1 MILKR
6 KSLTT
11 TILSLPKQKHKFL
24 SLLLLVI
31 LFNACK
37 NNVENAIQSR
47 DPIEET
53 IEDENSV
60 IIPEDFPSFY
70 AKFHVDP
77 EFQLNHIQFPL
88 SGEGDER
95 WTPENWEIHKPFT
108 NTGEFKRDMENIA
121 GIITETIMD
130 NNGMFYIVRRFA
142 KLGDDWKLIFY
153 TQGTN
158 LDGFVP
164 DDGEVAQ

>member
-1 MILKR
+1 MILKE
-6 KSLTT
+6 KNLM
-11 TILSLPKQKHKFL
+11 TITLLSLKNRSKFL
-24 SLLLLVI
+24 GLIFLMLIISS
-31 LFNACK
+31 CK
-37 NNVENAIQSR
+37 NNSTNTADSTPLV
-47 DPIEET
+47 
-53 IEDENSV
+53 EDENTV
-60 IIPEDFPSFY
+60 IIPEDFPAFY

-88 SGEGDER
+88 SGEGPDER
-95 WTPENWEIHKPFT
+95 WTVENWEIHKPFAD
-108 NTGEFKRDMENIA
+108 NGEFKRDIENIA

-153 TQGTN
+153 TQGTK

-164 DDGEVAQ
+164 DDGEDQ

>member
-1 MILKR
+1 MILKQ
-6 KSLTT
+6 KNLKTI
-11 TILSLPKQKHKFL
+11 ILSLPKKGL
-24 SLLLLVI
+24 NLILILAALLCTYSCNNNNQSNVSSDQVDLL
-31 LFNACK
+31 
-37 NNVENAIQSR
+37 
-47 DPIEET
+47 
-53 IEDENSV
+53 DENTV

-77 EFQLNHIQFPL
+77 EFQLNSIQFPL
-88 SGEGDER
+88 SGKAPDEK
-95 WTPENWEIHKPFT
+95 WTAESWEIHKPF
-108 NTGEFKRDMENIA
+108 NDTGEFKRDMENIA

-142 KLGDDWKLIFY
+142 KLGEDWKLIYY

-164 DDGEVAQ
+164 ED

>member
-1 MILKR
+1 MILKL

-11 TILSLPKQKHKFL
+11 TILSLPRSASKL
-24 SLLLLVI
+24 I
-31 LFNACK
+31 LATCILIVFVGCK
-37 NNVENAIQSR
+37 NNTASNQTSTEI
-47 DPIEET
+47 
-53 IEDENSV
+53 IEDENTV

-77 EFQLNHIQFPL
+77 EFQLNSIQFPL

-95 WTPENWEIHKPFT
+95 WTAENWEIHKPF
-108 NTGEFKRDMENIA
+108 NDNGEFKRDIENIA

-142 KLGDDWKLIFY
+142 KLGNEWKLIFY
-153 TQGTN
+153 TQGTK

-164 DDGEVAQ
+164 DDGE

>member
-1 MILKR
+1 MILKQ
-6 KSLTT
+6 KSLMTT
-11 TILSLPKQKHKFL
+11 TLLSLKNFHKYL
-24 SLLLLVI
+24 GLLLFVI
-31 LFNACK
+31 LFAACK
-37 NNVENAIQSR
+37 NNAESTTTVQ
-47 DPIEET
+47 DPDSNL

-88 SGEGDER
+88 SGEGDEQ
-95 WTPENWEIHKPFT
+95 WTVENWEIHKPFT
-108 NTGEFKRDMENIA
+108 NTGEFKRDMENIG

-130 NNGMFYIVRRFA
+130 NNGMFYIVRRFV
-142 KLGDDWKLIFY
+142 KLGDEWKLIFY

-164 DDGEVAQ
+164 E

>member
-1 MILKR
+1 M
-6 KSLTT
+6 TT
-11 TILSLPKQKHKFL
+11 TLSLPKSMHKFL
-24 SLLLLVI
+24 SLIILLT
-31 LFNACK
+31 LFSACK
-37 NNVENAIQSR
+37 NNAENVTQPD
-47 DPIEET
+47 DP

-88 SGEGDER
+88 SGEGDEK
-95 WTPENWEIHKPFT
+95 WTAENWEIHKPFA

-142 KLGDDWKLIFY
+142 KLGDEWKLIFY

-164 DDGEVAQ
+164 DDGEEGQ

>member
-1 MILKR
+1 MMFHT
-6 KSLTT
+6 S
-11 TILSLPKQKHKFL
+11 
-24 SLLLLVI
+24 
-31 LFNACK
+31 CK
-37 NNVENAIQSR
+37 NNESNAATVDESVM
-47 DPIEET
+47 
-53 IEDENSV
+53 DENTV

-88 SGEGDER
+88 MGASNEEK
-95 WTPENWEIHKPFT
+95 WTAETWEIHKPFVDS
-108 NTGEFKRDMENIA
+108 GEFKRDIENVG

-142 KLGDDWKLIFY
+142 KLGEDWKLIFY

-164 DDGEVAQ
+164 DDGDSTQ